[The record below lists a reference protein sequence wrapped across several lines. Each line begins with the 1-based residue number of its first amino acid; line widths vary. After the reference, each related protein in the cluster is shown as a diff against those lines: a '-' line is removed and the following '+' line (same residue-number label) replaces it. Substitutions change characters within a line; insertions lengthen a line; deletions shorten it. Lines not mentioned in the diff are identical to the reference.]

1 MYRGNSVV
9 RVSRYF
15 VPYIIFLIAIGYK
28 GQLIYSFLIVIINE
42 FVHYLVARYYN
53 FCGFDVELMIVGAA
67 LRFRELDEA
76 SPKEDLIISISG
88 PMANLVLCIV
98 FFILHKEFPCKEF
111 YMLFEGNLAIGLFN
125 LIPAFPL
132 DGGRILRDILNFKL
146 MYRKSNKIMITTSI
160 IIGSVIMLIYILLFL
175 KGNNIFSIGII
186 GIFIIISSLKE
197 KERISYIIMG
207 DIIKK
212 KYKFIY
218 RGYIENKNTSIYY
231 KKDLLSVMALFDKNK
246 YNVFTVLDEE
256 MKVMDIIY
264 EEEIISALKTYGN
277 ITIKEFMKIENNE
290 R

>member
-1 MYRGNSVV
+1 MVK
-9 RVSRYF
+9 VSRYF
-15 VPYIIFLIAIGYK
+15 VPYIIFLIVIGYK
-28 GQLIYSFLIVIINE
+28 GQLIYSFFIVIIHE

-53 FCGFDVELMIVGAA
+53 FSGFDIELMIVGAA

-88 PMANLVLCIV
+88 PMANLVLSIV
-98 FFILHKEFPCKEF
+98 FFLLHKEFPCKEF

-146 MYRKSNKIMITTSI
+146 MYKKSNKIMITTSI

-175 KGNNIFSIGII
+175 KGNSSFSIGII

-231 KKDLLSVMALFDKNK
+231 KKDLLSAMALFDKSK

-264 EEEIISALKTYGN
+264 EEEIISTLKTYGN
-277 ITIKEFMKIENNE
+277 ITIEEFMKIENNE